1 MQSFH
6 FRLLSTLDDDRTTGA
21 ASDHMIDST
30 LGVMPLQGTDF
41 PDFFG
46 LESTSTPAGGSN
58 SNGGST
64 PTPHILRRT
73 ALNSRSGSALS
84 RLQRRS
90 DFSDSGRASGDSV
103 S

>member
-1 MQSFH
+1 MQSIL

-21 ASDHMIDST
+21 AADHMIDST

-46 LESTSTPAGGSN
+46 LESSSAAAVGGGGN
-58 SNGGST
+58 SNGST
-64 PTPHILRRT
+64 STPHILRRTT

-84 RLQRRS
+84 RLQRK
-90 DFSDSGRASGDSV
+90 SDSGMGSGDSV